1 MTTSTDNRLALLLA
15 AVLATAVCTTQ
26 APAQDGRPAPAAP
39 EKRANGNGN
48 GNGNDDG
55 DVVPTPPD
63 EPAEE
68 LEEVIDDSP
77 IITPRTP
84 IKDPLSPDKW
94 NMRRD
99 LPGDPVKLGFRE
111 EPIGDNIFAFMAEA
125 TGKVVMPVNLVAI
138 KNKKITLINDEWI
151 ERSEALDMLIQAFRH
166 NGVGVIEKDDVIIIG
181 NIEEIILS
189 RQLPVLNADVDVM
202 YRKDKGSL
210 AIKLFRVKNVKADEI
225 GELLRENMPSY
236 ADLKVDPNS
245 NQIVVMGDIALFQHL
260 QPLIEELDHSYIE
273 PETRTFRLAYADAT
287 DVSEN
292 ITELFD
298 AQASG
303 SSRSSSS
310 SSGSTPRRSS
320 SGRGSSRQTSTPGT
334 SVVGPEIELR
344 VTVHTQQ
351 NSVTCTGE
359 PTVLDEIARLI
370 DEEWDLPRSPGT
382 SRIYTLQYTD
392 PLKVAEK
399 LNALLG
405 QGTGGAGGG
414 ARGRSGGSGGG
425 SVDQILQGIYRIEPY
440 PDTSQLLVFCKT
452 QESLEFLDQVI
463 ADLDQPS
470 GIGLPFVT
478 ELKHANAIELAEELN
493 ALLSEPGTGATIERP
508 GEGISGRDE
517 EGGAAA
523 ADAGSAGTI
532 SFPWQRGGRQR
543 DDQSPESSLIGKVRI
558 VPIVRQNALAVLC
571 PSPQRDAVRELIEY
585 FDRPGRQ
592 VMIKALICEVEL
604 KDELSL
610 GLRFSTSD
618 DIITGNPD
626 YQIGGT
632 IGLMGQSIDTLGRLF
647 DTSTV
652 DTNISLNIVLQ
663 ALNQLTNVRIL
674 QEPTLFTGDNQEALF
689 FDGQDIPFITN
700 TVINTQGN
708 PNNSFEYREVG
719 VVLNVRPRI
728 TVERDVDL
736 EILLE
741 LSSIVPGVTL
751 FGGPIV
757 DRRETR
763 THVVVKDGQTI
774 VLAGIMREEESK
786 ITRKVPLLGD
796 IPIVGELFK
805 SRENATTKTELVAF
819 VTPYVVDNPTENN
832 TATFQ
837 EEYRGRLEDLTRPV
851 EEQARED
858 KANPEARRDR
868 FLPPMIRQN
877 TAGEDAPSPP
887 TNGDR

>member
-1 MTTSTDNRLALLLA
+1 MKRTDNRLALLMAALLA
-15 AVLATAVCTTQ
+15 AFACTVP

-48 GNGNDDG
+48 GNGQDTEPAPAVEPAPDDG
-55 DVVPTPPD
+55 KILGADDD
-63 EPAEE
+63 EPA
-68 LEEVIDDSP
+68 VTDYP
-77 IITPRTP
+77 VNA
-84 IKDPLSPDKW
+84 DPVAPSRW
-94 NMRRD
+94 GIESRRKLQNGSD
-99 LPGDPVKLGFRE
+99 TQVKLGFRE
-111 EPIGDNIFAFMAEA
+111 EPIGDKIFAFMAEA

-138 KNKKITLINDEWI
+138 KNKKITLLNDEWI
-151 ERSEALDMLIQAFRH
+151 DRTEALDLLIQAFRH
-166 NGVGVIEKDDVIIIG
+166 NGVGVIEKDDVIIVG

-189 RQLPVLNADVDVM
+189 RQLPVLTADDDVM

-210 AIKLFRVKNVKADEI
+210 VIKLFRVKNVKAEEI

-245 NQIVVMGDIALFQHL
+245 NQIVVMGDIALCQHL

-298 AQASG
+298 ASASGTQRSG
-303 SSRSSSS
+303 SSSSRNQ
-310 SSGSTPRRSS
+310 PRRSGS
-320 SGRGSSRQTSTPGT
+320 RGQRSTASPGT

-344 VTVHTQQ
+344 VTVHIQQ

-359 PTVLDEIARLI
+359 PSVLDEIARLI

-399 LNALLG
+399 LNNLLG
-405 QGTGGAGGG
+405 QSSGGSSGG
-414 ARGRSGGSGGG
+414 ARGRGGSSGGG
-425 SVDQILQGIYRIEPY
+425 GVDQILQGIYRIEPY

-470 GIGLPFVT
+470 GIGLPFVL

-493 ALLSEPGTGATIERP
+493 ALLSEPGTGATIGRP
-508 GEGISGRDE
+508 GEGIGGRDE

-523 ADAGSAGTI
+523 DAGDAGTI

-571 PSPQRDAVRELIEY
+571 PSPQRDAVKELIEY

-610 GLRFSTSD
+610 GLRFSNSD
-618 DIITGNPD
+618 DIIGGNPD
-626 YQIGGT
+626 YRVGGT
-632 IGLMGQSIDTLGRLF
+632 IGLVGQTTNTLGKLF

-652 DTNISLNIVLQ
+652 DTNVSINVVIQ

-700 TVINTQGN
+700 TVLNTQGN

-728 TVERDVDL
+728 TVQRDVDL

-751 FGGPIV
+751 FGGAIV

-774 VLAGIMREEESK
+774 VMSGIMREEESK
-786 ITRKVPLLGD
+786 ITRKIPLLGD
-796 IPIVGELFK
+796 IPIIGELFK
-805 SRENATTKTELVAF
+805 SRENAVTKTELVAF

-832 TATFQ
+832 TAAFQ
-837 EEYRGRLEDLTRPV
+837 EEYRNRLEDLTRPV
-851 EEQARED
+851 QEQAREEALD
-858 KANPEARRDR
+858 PEGRRQR
-868 FLPPMIRQN
+868 FLPRSMREESGEGAP
-877 TAGEDAPSPP
+877 TPAGD
-887 TNGDR
+887 GGR